1 MTGRKGERLR
11 NAGLALLPG
20 RPCSAGALGL
30 AVADSKARSV
40 ASWIHVQD
48 VRIE

>member
-1 MTGRKGERLR
+1 MTRREGERLR

-20 RPCSAGALGL
+20 RPCSAGALEL
-30 AVADSKARSV
+30 AAADSGA
-40 ASWIHVQD
+40 ASTAIWIHVQD